1 MNILCTGGALPR
13 EESLRKE
20 DKSEKKTGVRKCNLF
35 SSVTV
40 AINKKK
46 RKKEMILLCRKIA
59 DHGIDRHNIAIITLK
74 SIRRS

>member
-46 RKKEMILLCRKIA
+46 RKKET
-59 DHGIDRHNIAIITLK
+59 TL
-74 SIRRS
+74 RGGERGREGRGREGG